1 MRRDQIRVIRVVI
14 RVIRQFTL
22 SVAMAG
28 RRPIPEI
35 TEIPEE
41 PFFFS

>member
-1 MRRDQIRVIRVVI
+1 MRRDQIRVIRVVV
-14 RVIRQFTL
+14 RVIRRFKL

-28 RRPIPEI
+28 RSPIPEI
-35 TEIPEE
+35 PGIPEE